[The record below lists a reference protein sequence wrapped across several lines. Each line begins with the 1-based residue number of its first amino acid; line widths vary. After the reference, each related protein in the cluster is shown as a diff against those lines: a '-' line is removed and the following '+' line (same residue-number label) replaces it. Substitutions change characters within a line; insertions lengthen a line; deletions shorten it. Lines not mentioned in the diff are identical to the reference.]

1 MLVLCTEEL
10 YKGIGMLNMKKVKK
24 IFILLFMIIFIILIF
39 SFDGKQNSEIR
50 ANAGFLN
57 LADWNFSQ
65 NGCVKLQGQW
75 DLYYGELLRPKDVKA
90 QRVNKFYNIPGKLS
104 DQVHGKTQ
112 GYMTLHLKV
121 NVPKDEVYGI
131 CFDSLFS
138 SSDIWVNGVHL
149 DGNGK
154 VGKDDDSTKA
164 IYRPEYVFFPSINR
178 KVDIVIHTSTFKDI
192 EPRLRPATFGTKKQ
206 IMNCIYKSVAVDGLI
221 IGIMLIMGII
231 SFGFYFT
238 KPKQKRYLFFS
249 TICFILILRCLVF
262 NSRLLVQFYP
272 DMNFEVLSKIAAITF
287 YLSITFYILFL
298 NDLFEN
304 KLIIKNMA
312 IVFGTGF
319 TALCMVTNNRIYDR
333 IGIFA
338 EVIVTF
344 FILYLFVFLGRE
356 IYRKNLNAEKNI
368 FPFIAI
374 CLTGVNDALVNNAVL
389 YNSYFVIYG
398 AIIFIISES
407 IFIIR
412 DYLEKHR
419 KLDKINKDALT
430 SLYNNKYIKQLLSK
444 YLNDYKQKNKKFSLI
459 MIDIDDFK
467 GINDNFGH
475 MFGDTV
481 ITDVAGILH
490 DITEDNGYAGRY
502 GGDEF
507 IVILPKT
514 FKKEAVI
521 IAQEIMNKIDIL
533 NYIYSIDKK
542 VSVSIG
548 VYENDVNNLEECI
561 NNVDSLMYKSKMS
574 GKDCINI

>member
-1 MLVLCTEEL
+1 
-10 YKGIGMLNMKKVKK
+10 MLNMKKSKK
-24 IFILLFMIIFIILIF
+24 IFGLLFTIIFIISIF
-39 SFDGKQNSEIR
+39 VFNGKTNKELK

-57 LADWNFSQ
+57 LSNWNFSQ
-65 NGCVKLQGQW
+65 DGCVKLQGKW
-75 DLYYGELLRPKDVKA
+75 DLYYGKLLRPKDVNG
-90 QRVNKFYNIPGKLS
+90 QRANKFYNIPGKLN
-104 DQVHGKTQ
+104 DQVHGKTR

-138 SSDIWVNGVHL
+138 SSDIWVNGVYL
-149 DGNGK
+149 DGDGK
-154 VGKDDDSTKA
+154 VGKDNNSTKA

-178 KVDIVIHTSTFKDI
+178 KVDIVIHTSTFRDI
-192 EPRLRPATFGTKKQ
+192 EPRLRAATFGTKMQ
-206 IMNCIYKSVAVDGLI
+206 IMNCLYKSVAVDGLV

-238 KPKQKRYLFFS
+238 KPKQKRYMFFS
-249 TICFILILRCLVF
+249 IICFILILRCLVF

-287 YLSITFYILFL
+287 YLSTTFYILFL
-298 NDLFEN
+298 NDVFEN

-312 IVFGTGF
+312 IVFGAGF
-319 TALCMVTNNRIYDR
+319 TALCMATNNKIYDR
-333 IGIFA
+333 TGIYA
-338 EVIVTF
+338 EAIAAF
-344 FILYLFVFLGRE
+344 FVLYLCVFLCRE
-356 IYRKNLNAEKNI
+356 IYRKNPNAEKNF

-398 AIIFIISES
+398 AIIFIVSES
-407 IFIIR
+407 IFTIK
-412 DYLEKHR
+412 DYLENHR

-430 SLYNNKYIKQLLSK
+430 SLYNNKYIKHLLSK
-444 YLNDYKQKNKKFSLI
+444 YLNDYKQKNKRFSLI

-481 ITDVAGILH
+481 ITDVADILN
-490 DITEDNGYAGRY
+490 DITQDNGYAGRY

-507 IVILPKT
+507 IIILPKT
-514 FKKEAVI
+514 LEKEAI
-521 IAQEIMNKIDIL
+521 ILAKEIMNEIDNL
-533 NYIYSIDKK
+533 NYKYSIDKK
-542 VSVSIG
+542 ISVSIG

-561 NNVDSLMYKSKMS
+561 NNVDSLMYKSKIS
-574 GKDCINI
+574 GKNCINV